1 MQLCRARLRD
11 SLGEMVSGTK
21 HVRELDT
28 NAISQKILPHSSSVQ
43 DGEVTIV
50 MQWCTRLMKSSECI
64 CTYTTMIGKVSI
76 LPDIL
81 LASNIN

>member
-1 MQLCRARLRD
+1 MPENETQMPFHKKYCLTPPL
-11 SLGEMVSGTK
+11 
-21 HVRELDT
+21 
-28 NAISQKILPHSSSVQ
+28 SSVQ